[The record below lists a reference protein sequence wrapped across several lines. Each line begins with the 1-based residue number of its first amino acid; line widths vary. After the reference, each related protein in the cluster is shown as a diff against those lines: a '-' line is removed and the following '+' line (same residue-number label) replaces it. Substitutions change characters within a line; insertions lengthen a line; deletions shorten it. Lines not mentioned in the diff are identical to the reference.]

1 VNYAERCFLLYIRI
15 LSCSEGLFA
24 LKIIVTFSTQS
35 FLGLL
40 SQDLLLVL
48 RLVGVSSAEVIESQ
62 SWALADF
69 GDGLGLR

>member
-1 VNYAERCFLLYIRI
+1 MLPPR
-15 LSCSEGLFA
+15 
-24 LKIIVTFSTQS
+24 STQS